1 MTASD
6 TGPATLKAG
15 AIGFV
20 DALVI
25 GLAATSPAYSLAAVI
40 GPIAAAGRRLRA
52 RRAAGRRS
60 CRCC

>member
-1 MTASD
+1 MTA
-6 TGPATLKAG
+6 TTEQQPALKAG

-40 GPIAAAGRRLRA
+40 GASRRPSASTHRA
-52 RRAAGRRS
+52 RCWRRS
-60 CRCC
+60 CRWR